1 MKTEEE
7 IREKIQ
13 ELKKLRD
20 AHDFRSVP
28 YYRCSAGVNYLEWV
42 LEDTKCQK

>member
-7 IREKIQ
+7 IKEKIE

-28 YYRCSAGVNYLEWV
+28 YYRCGAGVHFLEWV
-42 LEDTKCQK
+42 LESEEV